1 MLSFREVNVLGN
13 ICDTTYGKSSTIRSP
28 TVSLKTSLQGD
39 KFSVSYMTIVNLG
52 SVHEM
57 RDLAGRYEEESIK
70 ITKEYMKNIKKEF
83 KSSAGRSLK
92 AKELSSNDSIDII
105 TTSPYSPR
113 RTAYYKRTTV
123 YRVE

>member
-13 ICDTTYGKSSTIRSP
+13 ICDTTFGRSSTTRSP
-28 TVSLKTSLQGD
+28 TVSLKTTLQND
-39 KFSVSYMTIVNLG
+39 KLSVTYMTIVNLG
-52 SVHEM
+52 SVREM
-57 RDLAGRYEEESIK
+57 RALASRYEEESIK

-92 AKELSSNDSIDII
+92 AKELTSNDSIDVI

>member
-1 MLSFREVNVLGN
+1 
-13 ICDTTYGKSSTIRSP
+13 
-28 TVSLKTSLQGD
+28 
-39 KFSVSYMTIVNLG
+39 
-52 SVHEM
+52 M
-57 RDLAGRYEEESIK
+57 RDLASRYEEESIK

-92 AKELSSNDSIDII
+92 AKELTSNDSIDVI

-113 RTAYYKRTTV
+113 RTAYYRRTTV